1 MFYNIF
7 TKENLPQHFYNFP
20 LKLRVVSIL
29 IFVGAFDSS

>member
-7 TKENLPQHFYNFP
+7 TKENLPQRFYNFP

-29 IFVGAFDSS
+29 MSVGAFDSS

>member
-7 TKENLPQHFYNFP
+7 TKENFLQHFYNFP

-29 IFVGAFDSS
+29 MFVGAFDSF